1 MPTLERLCQELTPDR
16 VHENFRLWLTSEPSP
31 HFPSFILQNG
41 VKMTNEPPKVFE
53 PPQPTNFAVE
63 KSRVNFVL
71 LILIFLFEKLTNSFA
86 DGL

>member
-1 MPTLERLCQELTPDR
+1 
-16 VHENFRLWLTSEPSP
+16 
-31 HFPSFILQNG
+31 
-41 VKMTNEPPKVFE
+41 MTNEPPKVFE
-53 PPQPTNFAVE
+53 PPQPTKFAVE